1 MTDTRSGDLAPAG
14 AIDAQGLAQRVQA
27 LAARLDEA
35 QVRLREA
42 VQTEGEAERLYT
54 VAKANA
60 YLGAEGKTAADRN
73 AVTDKIV
80 AAERERAHVAAGMT
94 KAGLEEVRNLRQV
107 LSALQS
113 VASLQ
118 KAQDWKA
125 NP

>member
-1 MTDTRSGDLAPAG
+1 MTTTQQSGALAPAG

-27 LAARLDEA
+27 LSQRLDEA
-35 QVRLREA
+35 QARLREA
-42 VQTEGEAERLYT
+42 IQHEGEAERLYT
-54 VAKANA
+54 MAKANA
-60 YLGAEGKTAADRN
+60 FLASSGSVKERDAQ
-73 AVTDKIV
+73 VDKVV

-94 KAGLEEVRNLRQV
+94 KAAFEEVRNLRQV

-125 NP
+125 NA